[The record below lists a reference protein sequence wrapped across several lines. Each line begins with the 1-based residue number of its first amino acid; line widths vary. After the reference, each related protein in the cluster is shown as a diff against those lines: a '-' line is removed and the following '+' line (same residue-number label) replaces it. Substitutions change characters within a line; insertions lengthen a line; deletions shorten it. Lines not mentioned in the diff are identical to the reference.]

1 MGDMALNKAILFS
14 TLLFIPLVLSDNT
27 VPAPADKAQLNSWF
41 EQNVQ
46 PLASRKD
53 TLDPALV
60 AAEANPRIIKL
71 KSDGSGE
78 FKTIADAI
86 NSIPN
91 DNTNR
96 VIISLGPGNYTE
108 KIKIERN
115 KPFITII
122 GDPNHMPTLVFGG
135 TAAKYGTVESATLIV
150 ESDYFNAANLI
161 LANSA
166 PRPNGDVKG
175 AQALAVRIG
184 GDKASFYNCKFL
196 GFQDTLCDDK
206 GKHLFKDCYIE
217 GTVDFIFGNGKS
229 IYLNVE
235 LHVIPGDRQAWI
247 TAQARHTDA
256 EDTGYSFVH
265 CKVTGTGRTAYLGR
279 TWMPYGK
286 VVFAYTDMSDAVIP
300 AGWSNNFHPETEKT
314 VLFGEFSSTGPGSDT
329 SSSRAAFTKK
339 LTEAEVK
346 PFLTLGFIEASKWL
360 LPPTQVPA

>member
-1 MGDMALNKAILFS
+1 M
-14 TLLFIPLVLSDNT
+14 
-27 VPAPADKAQLNSWF
+27 
-41 EQNVQ
+41 Q

-122 GDPNHMPTLVFGG
+122 GDPNNMPTLVFDG

-161 LANSA
+161 LAVS
-166 PRPNGDVKG
+166 
-175 AQALAVRIG
+175 
-184 GDKASFYNCKFL
+184 
-196 GFQDTLCDDK
+196 
-206 GKHLFKDCYIE
+206 
-217 GTVDFIFGNGKS
+217 
-229 IYLNVE
+229 E
-235 LHVIPGDRQAWI
+235 LHI
-247 TAQARHTDA
+247 
-256 EDTGYSFVH
+256 
-265 CKVTGTGRTAYLGR
+265 
-279 TWMPYGK
+279 
-286 VVFAYTDMSDAVIP
+286 
-300 AGWSNNFHPETEKT
+300 
-314 VLFGEFSSTGPGSDT
+314 
-329 SSSRAAFTKK
+329 
-339 LTEAEVK
+339 
-346 PFLTLGFIEASKWL
+346 
-360 LPPTQVPA
+360 